1 MCLGRLGGSFWTG
14 TFVLPSEYGMFV
26 EEFKRSPGAIWI
38 MKPIGRAQGRGIF
51 LFNKL
56 SQISDWKKDHRWKA
70 DQPQVKKR
78 CFPWGRKSLFW
89 DNNSCSAHCT
99 KLWLLVGGV

>member
-1 MCLGRLGGSFWTG
+1 M
-14 TFVLPSEYGMFV
+14 LPSEYGMFV
-26 EEFKRSPGAIWI
+26 EEFKRSPGAVWI

-70 DQPQVKKR
+70 DQPQVGAGAT
-78 CFPWGRKSLFW
+78 GRGGYY
-89 DNNSCSAHCT
+89 CT
-99 KLWLLVGGV
+99 MYLLLL

>member
-1 MCLGRLGGSFWTG
+1 MCASFWTG

-26 EEFKRSPGAIWI
+26 EEFKRSPGAVWI

-70 DQPQVKKR
+70 DQPQVR
-78 CFPWGRKSLFW
+78 WRGRG
-89 DNNSCSAHCT
+89 AHGT
-99 KLWLLVGGV
+99 TYSQVS